1 MGELLPERVAQRLA
15 RLRELY
21 EPLDLAGAAAQ
32 MQAPRTSLP
41 ILHPSRVAAR
51 LEELRALME
60 LTDYLHGHAPSDG
73 RAHDPSR

>member
-1 MGELLPERVAQRLA
+1 MRELQPERVARRLA
-15 RLRELY
+15 RLREQCEAL
-21 EPLDLAGAAAQ
+21 ELTEAAAQ
-32 MQAPRTSLP
+32 MQPPRASLP
-41 ILHPSRVAAR
+41 ILHPSSVAAR